1 MIRRIAIAATLAAA
15 ATTAAL
21 AAGTQTVTDK
31 RGDAP
36 GPQNPDLIRAT
47 HKRVAGR
54 EVITFYTARTF
65 PTQAAPA
72 LYIVHRP
79 HELFVNGQGNQFGGF
94 GPGQSAPRAKVT
106 RPSAKSVRYS
116 FSASKLGL
124 KGSYR
129 WYGRSGVLGS
139 FDRLPDKGS
148 TKSPL
153 PG

>member
-1 MIRRIAIAATLAAA
+1 MIRRIAIVAALAAA
-15 ATTAAL
+15 VIATVAL

-36 GPQNPDLIRAT
+36 GPQNPDMIRAT

-65 PTQAAPA
+65 RTFEAPA

-79 HELFVNGQGNQFGGF
+79 HELFVNGQGNQFVGL
-94 GPGQSAPRAKVT
+94 GPGPGPRAKVT

-116 FSASKLGL
+116 FDASKLGL

-153 PG
+153 PS

>member
-1 MIRRIAIAATLAAA
+1 MIRRPIVTLTLACVLT
-15 ATTAAL
+15 ATAFAS
-21 AAGTQTVTDK
+21 GTQTVTDK

-36 GPQNPDLIRAT
+36 GPQNPDMIKAT

-54 EVITFYTARTF
+54 EVITFYTAKTF
-65 PTQAAPA
+65 TTYAAPA

-106 RPSAKSVRYS
+106 RPSSKSVRYS
-116 FSASKLGL
+116 FKASALGL

-129 WYGRSGVLGS
+129 WYGKSGVLGS

-148 TKSPL
+148 TKSQL